1 MRSGPPIQAQ
11 ESTLKL
17 NTAPYV
23 EKKIDFNIITSNA
36 EESTEQV
43 EKLVNTF
50 LQQVLAT
57 LLESKLKLNA
67 QQKTAIKLLL
77 KSLST

>member
-1 MRSGPPIQAQ
+1 MYAMAYGGP
-11 ESTLKL
+11 LK
-17 NTAPYV
+17 AVDDPYV